1 MTRQKPRPSPSAWL
15 WAEIARR
22 YGDDAANDLHEAY
35 NAQFAPISMRSGT
48 RPSRLGNHAQSHRG
62 NEEEE
67 ADSMADRQ
75 RRIEGTRR
83 RDRAL
88 VMSATCLVVMLVL
101 ALFALIALAV
111 MAWPM
116 VP

>member
-1 MTRQKPRPSPSAWL
+1 
-15 WAEIARR
+15 
-22 YGDDAANDLHEAY
+22 
-35 NAQFAPISMRSGT
+35 
-48 RPSRLGNHAQSHRG
+48 
-62 NEEEE
+62 
-67 ADSMADRQ
+67 MADRKE
-75 RRIEGTRR
+75 RIASTRR

-88 VMSATCLVVMLVL
+88 VMSATCLVLMLVL

>member
-1 MTRQKPRPSPSAWL
+1 
-15 WAEIARR
+15 
-22 YGDDAANDLHEAY
+22 
-35 NAQFAPISMRSGT
+35 
-48 RPSRLGNHAQSHRG
+48 
-62 NEEEE
+62 
-67 ADSMADRQ
+67 MADRQ

-88 VMSATCLVVMLVL
+88 VMSATCLVLMLVL
-101 ALFALIALAV
+101 ALLALIALAV